1 MIRIFPNNLVNDY
14 HKTTILYS
22 SSLWTVMLRFFFIF
36 SSDENILPFPVPGPA
51 VSEPDLYERVLT
63 DREGSEN
70 TPEVTKLH
78 PAFSIN
84 QRIQAA
90 VIEADCYRNRMPTS
104 ASNRLRLL
112 STFKRPRS
120 VDSYLAPPPQND
132 GHLDQSIQITN
143 LPNMHHAH
151 KPYRKRTAPIQRY
164 CGVYFNNTPTHH
176 KFLFYVWHTHC
187 RRQNAIFINGIDNF
201 HIIFF
206 FPINTKNIFC

>member
-1 MIRIFPNNLVNDY
+1 MFL
-14 HKTTILYS
+14 
-22 SSLWTVMLRFFFIF
+22 FIF
-36 SSDENILPFPVPGPA
+36 TLDENTVPFPVPGPA
-51 VSEPDLYERVLT
+51 ISEPDLYERVLT

-70 TPEVTKLH
+70 TPEVTKVH

-120 VDSYLAPPPQND
+120 VDSYFAPPPQND

-143 LPNMHHAH
+143 LPNMHHSH

-164 CGVYFNNTPTHH
+164 FGVWFNHTPTPS
-176 KFLFYVWHTHC
+176 
-187 RRQNAIFINGIDNF
+187 
-201 HIIFF
+201 
-206 FPINTKNIFC
+206 FPPEILILCVPHSLQKTKRHLHQLDE

>member
-1 MIRIFPNNLVNDY
+1 
-14 HKTTILYS
+14 
-22 SSLWTVMLRFFFIF
+22 MLMFLFTFTL
-36 SSDENILPFPVPGPA
+36 DENTVPFPVPGPA
-51 VSEPDLYERVLT
+51 ISEPDLYERVLT

-70 TPEVTKLH
+70 TPEVTKVH

-120 VDSYLAPPPQND
+120 VDSYFAPPPQND

-143 LPNMHHAH
+143 LPNMHHSH

-164 CGVYFNNTPTHH
+164 FGVWFNHTPTPSFPH
-176 KFLFYVWHTHC
+176 KFLFYVCHTHC
-187 RRQNAIFINGIDNF
+187 RRQNAIFINWMNNF
-201 HIIFF
+201 HIRFPFQSTPKYLLKIF
-206 FPINTKNIFC
+206 